1 MKIIVLGVIILL
13 LFAINDSFFSGMNGS
28 KYAPSMVF
36 LFLIN
41 DLHSWHFVNCIILTY
56 YEVYLGYTLK
66 LSDVL
71 LLALRRLITLL

>member
-1 MKIIVLGVIILL
+1 
-13 LFAINDSFFSGMNGS
+13 MNGS

-56 YEVYLGYTLK
+56 YEVHLGYTLK

-71 LLALRRLITLL
+71 FAGIAKINYSSVAYSMLGLLKF